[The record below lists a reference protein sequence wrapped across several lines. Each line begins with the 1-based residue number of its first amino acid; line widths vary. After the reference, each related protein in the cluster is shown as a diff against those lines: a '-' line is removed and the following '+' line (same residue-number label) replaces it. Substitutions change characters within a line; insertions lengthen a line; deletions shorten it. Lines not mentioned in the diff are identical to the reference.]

1 VRLLPEIEPW
11 HHAFLR
17 NLGDLF
23 RSGGSSQPAISS
35 TPGEYWADVF
45 VHQPLPWARFAQSGG
60 YHVLALG
67 MIYAVSLM
75 PSKPAPP
82 KSAYHFDRSQVL
94 YFSPSEY
101 LPPISTGERTP
112 ASARKADPELAKQP
126 ILSVPREANNREQTI
141 VTPPQIELPNSV
153 ATPNIVSWTDHTVP
167 VPIEATQRQPLTM
180 ASLNGPVVAPPSQD
194 PTRNSAA
201 PTLAAQAVA
210 PPPEASVAQR
220 SMQALGTQVI
230 APAPTVSIDSRRVG
244 NLNVASATVIAP
256 APALTV
262 PAQRTAYGLSSGT
275 AVVPPPPSIEPG
287 AGQKASSGGRS
298 APSVANAG
306 VIPPPPSGA
315 NTSDDGR
322 RLIALGI
329 HPAAVPPPDVQGNRL
344 GQFSASPEG
353 KPGATGTPGSKN
365 ATTNSGEKGQGAGPG
380 ADTGNTVHSLAG
392 IPAGIQVG
400 AAPSSAAVSGAKQDP
415 TQRNNSRLIAS
426 AAPPPSL
433 PHSPATPANELE
445 HKVFGDRPFYSMTLN
460 LPNLNS
466 AGGSWIMR
474 FAELNESRNEA
485 QISAPQPIHKVDP
498 AYPLEL
504 MRQNVAG
511 TVAVRAVIRAD
522 GTVADVRVVRSVD
535 ERLDRYACEALAR
548 WQFSPA
554 TREGS
559 PVDLAVLVMIPF
571 KPVRPRAN
579 F

>member
-1 VRLLPEIEPW
+1 VRLLPDIEPW
-11 HHAFLR
+11 HREFLR
-17 NLGDLF
+17 NLADQF
-23 RSGGSSQPAISS
+23 RGSSSPAISS
-35 TPGEYWADVF
+35 PPGEYWPDVF
-45 VHQPLPWARFAQSGG
+45 VHQPLPWARFAQSGV
-60 YHVLALG
+60 YHALAVGL
-67 MIYAVSLM
+67 IYAVSLI
-75 PSKPAPP
+75 PGKPAPL
-82 KSAYHFDRSQVL
+82 KNEYHFDRSQVL
-94 YFSPSEY
+94 YYSPSEY
-101 LPPISTGERTP
+101 LPPISSGERSP
-112 ASARKADPELAKQP
+112 DSARKADPELAKQP

-141 VTPPQIELPNSV
+141 VTPPNITLTNSV
-153 ATPNIVSWTDHTVP
+153 AIPNVVSWTDHSVP

-180 ASLNGPVVAPPSQD
+180 ASLTAPVVAPPSQD

-201 PTLAAQAVA
+201 PALATQAIA
-210 PPPEASVAQR
+210 PPPDAGAAQR
-220 SMQALGTQVI
+220 ALQPVGTQVI
-230 APAPTVSIDSRRVG
+230 APAPSVNVDSRQIG
-244 NLNVASATVIAP
+244 SLNVASASIIAP

-275 AVVPPPPSIEPG
+275 AVVPPPPSIEAG
-287 AGQKASSGGRS
+287 AGQKTSTGSRG

-315 NTSDDGR
+315 NTSGNGR
-322 RLIALGI
+322 SLIALGI

-344 GQFSASPEG
+344 GEFAASPEG
-353 KPGATGTPGSKN
+353 KAGASGTPGSRN
-365 ATTNSGEKGQGAGPG
+365 ASTNSGAKSQGSGAG
-380 ADTGNTVHSLAG
+380 ADTGNTGHSMAG

-400 AAPSSAAVSGAKQDP
+400 AGPSSAAVSGTRQDQ
-415 TQRNNSRLIAS
+415 TQRDSTRLMAS
-426 AAPPPSL
+426 ASPSPSI
-433 PHSPATPANELE
+433 PHSSATPANELE

-474 FAELNESRNEA
+474 FAELNESGNVA
-485 QISAPQPIHKVDP
+485 QISAPQAIHKVDP

-522 GTVADVRVVRSVD
+522 GSVADVRVVRSVD
-535 ERLDRYACEALAR
+535 QRLDRYACEALAR

-554 TREGS
+554 TREGA

-571 KPVRPRAN
+571 KPVHPRAN